1 MTPTVNCQV
10 EWWEAT
16 QTCANKSDNEFS
28 VGNSEETIRKHLD
41 VPAGVRSETDPPLL
55 SRCHPVPLCA
65 ARAERGSRTLGQSLE
80 LRFTDC
86 GPREKG
92 RLPRAHT
99 LTHTTRGYKARTSAG
114 AHPEEC
120 TYKYVPH
127 LSTPIT
133 PQIGACGLTHFF
145 HSCTDIT
152 HNRAIRELTHAR
164 AHVPLCAHTLTPRA
178 HTLLRTH
185 RPSYTCTHRARTLTP
200 GAHTVLCTHA
210 P

>member
-92 RLPRAHT
+92 RLPRAHIHSHTPHAVTKHGQAQGHTQKSAPTNTCLTCPPT
-99 LTHTTRGYKARTSAG
+99 LRHK
-114 AHPEEC
+114 
-120 TYKYVPH
+120 
-127 LSTPIT
+127 
-133 PQIGACGLTHFF
+133 
-145 HSCTDIT
+145 
-152 HNRAIRELTHAR
+152 
-164 AHVPLCAHTLTPRA
+164 
-178 HTLLRTH
+178 
-185 RPSYTCTHRARTLTP
+185 
-200 GAHTVLCTHA
+200 
-210 P
+210 

>member
-1 MTPTVNCQV
+1 MFQLVSEVKQIPLAFTVPSGTSLCCSRRAGLENLGVIPGTPIHRLWAQG
-10 EWWEAT
+10 
-16 QTCANKSDNEFS
+16 K
-28 VGNSEETIRKHLD
+28 G
-41 VPAGVRSETDPPLL
+41 
-55 SRCHPVPLCA
+55 A
-65 ARAERGSRTLGQSLE
+65 APTRT
-80 LRFTDC
+80 
-86 GPREKG
+86 
-92 RLPRAHT
+92 HT

-127 LSTPIT
+127 LSTHIM

-145 HSCTDIT
+145 HSCTDIP